1 MLRKKIFRSK
11 LLALELLATFLLLV
25 FPMEGLAQ
33 TPATGSIYGFIYGED
48 LKTPVEKA
56 VVKVRN
62 IKSGK
67 EYESAPT
74 DKNGLYKITGIE
86 EGRYVLGVST
96 SEGDFNFDFIIYI
109 KANESAKL
117 SVALKRGYES
127 VVAQKAEKAAK
138 KKSFFLSPEGILVLL
153 AGGAAAIAGTVV
165 AVGGGT
171 PAPVSASK
179 R

>member
-11 LLALELLATFLLLV
+11 LLALELLAAFLLLV
-25 FPMEGLAQ
+25 FPMAGLAQ
-33 TPATGSIYGFIYGED
+33 TPVGSMYGFVYGED

-74 DKNGLYKITGIE
+74 DKNGLYKITDIE

-153 AGGAAAIAGTVV
+153 AGGAAAIAGTIV
-165 AVGGGT
+165 AVRGGT
-171 PAPVSASK
+171 PASVSPSS